1 MLLASC
7 SDDMT
12 LKVNLGFLKFNEEN
26 IKKSCNLLSDFPLLP
41 HSDADLEY
49 EAGVMCP

>member
-12 LKVNLGFLKFNEEN
+12 LKVTLGPHGSSRQEWCFVLQLVFLVP
-26 IKKSCNLLSDFPLLP
+26 SR
-41 HSDADLEY
+41 ADLEY
-49 EAGVMCP
+49 EAGVLRP